1 MINELKKWFSIHKR
15 DLPWRENPSP
25 YRVWVSE
32 IMLQQTQASVV
43 IPYFERWMTRFPTVE
58 SLASAPIEEVIK
70 LWEGLGYYARARNL
84 HQGARYVVEKHN
96 GIIPNTAEQLA
107 PIKGLGEYTIG
118 ALLSFAFHQRAA
130 AVDGNVIRVLSR
142 YLAIEDDVAKQPTLR
157 KIRAEAQKM
166 LPEQEPWI
174 IVEALIELGATIC
187 QKKPKCT
194 ECPIRKGCQ
203 GFAKGIAQNLPF
215 KSTKSETIAL
225 FRLVPIIE
233 HQGSILI
240 RKVGEGEI
248 MSDLH
253 EFPYFETSPE
263 SMDKNAVVSKITKE
277 LNLNVMFHEELPIES
292 HSFTKYRVKL
302 FPYLLK
308 CAQKKDVKGYQW
320 VDKKQLNEL
329 PFSSGHRRVKQHLV

>member
-1 MINELKKWFSIHKR
+1 VINELKKWFSIHKR

-84 HQGARYVVEKHN
+84 HQGARYVVEKHQ

-107 PIKGLGEYTIG
+107 PIKGLGDYTIG

-142 YLAIEDDVAKQPTLR
+142 YLAIEEDVAKQPTLR

-166 LPEQEPWI
+166 LPVEEPWI

-187 QKKPKCT
+187 QKKPKCS

-203 GFAKGIAQNLPF
+203 GFVKGIAQNLPY

-225 FRLVPIIE
+225 YRLVPIIE
-233 HQGSILI
+233 HEGCILI

-253 EFPYFETSPE
+253 EFPY
-263 SMDKNAVVSKITKE
+263 
-277 LNLNVMFHEELPIES
+277 L
-292 HSFTKYRVKL
+292 
-302 FPYLLK
+302 
-308 CAQKKDVKGYQW
+308 
-320 VDKKQLNEL
+320 
-329 PFSSGHRRVKQHLV
+329 